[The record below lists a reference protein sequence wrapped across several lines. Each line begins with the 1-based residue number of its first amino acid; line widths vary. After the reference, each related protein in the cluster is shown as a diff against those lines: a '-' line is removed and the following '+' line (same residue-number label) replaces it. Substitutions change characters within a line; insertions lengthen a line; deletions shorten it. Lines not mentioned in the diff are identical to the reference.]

1 MEKERLI
8 QAWNFV
14 AMAAKN
20 SNGNADYHE
29 RLKTEI
35 NYIAAVLTALVEE
48 NNENAN

>member
-1 MEKERLI
+1 MDKERLI

-14 AMAAKN
+14 ALAAKN

-29 RLKTEI
+29 RLKAEI

-48 NNENAN
+48 DNENDN